1 MAEISLTELDQAL
14 SFTQKL
20 QV

>member
-1 MAEISLTELDQAL
+1 MAEISLTELDQAF